1 MPVLSVP
8 CGQPFSLDQTLGC
21 GQVFRWD
28 RAVDGTWTGVVGN
41 SMIHI
46 QQDGRKLTFDGASA
60 KFIREYFSLDL
71 NLGPVLASIDC
82 DSFIHTAIRSCKGLR
97 LIRQPKWECL
107 VSYICSTNS
116 NIPAI
121 RKRIAHIAE
130 QFGDAIETDE
140 GTYYS
145 FPDPCALSANGSNAL
160 DVCKLGYRS
169 PYVFKT
175 ACRIADRET
184 WEATVSSMPY
194 EEARRELMQCAG
206 VGPKAADCILLFAFQ
221 KYEAFPVDV
230 WIRRIMQQEYLPELS
245 TGSPLTG
252 REYDTIR
259 SFAREHF
266 GEYCGYAQE
275 YLYGAREG

>member
-1 MPVLSVP
+1 
-8 CGQPFSLDQTLGC
+8 
-21 GQVFRWD
+21 
-28 RAVDGTWTGVVGN
+28 
-41 SMIHI
+41 MIHI